1 MECNNSVHEH
11 RIITKTLHI
20 ILNENKVT
28 VTLEIDKTRLKA
40 CTSLMGGGNARFNSS
55 AVGHSIVSVSG
66 SCC

>member
-1 MECNNSVHEH
+1 MECNSSVPEH
-11 RIITKTLHI
+11 KNITYI
-20 ILNENKVT
+20 ILNEYKVT

-55 AVGHSIVSVSG
+55 AVGHSIVSMHV

>member
-1 MECNNSVHEH
+1 MN
-11 RIITKTLHI
+11 R
-20 ILNENKVT
+20 VT

-40 CTSLMGGGNARFNSS
+40 CTSWMGGGNAIFNSS